1 MSIFLWKLYCFYVNK
16 YNTIDKFT
24 TIYYNLFGD
33 FFMLQK
39 IIGKT
44 KRAIE
49 DFNMIEEGDKI
60 AIGMSGGKDSITLL
74 YSLYYLQK
82 FYKHH
87 FEIMAITIHTG
98 NPSFDTSELKK
109 ICDELGV
116 EYLVYNSNISDVVFK
131 IRKEENPC
139 SLCANMRRGMLNSL
153 AVEHGCNKIAL
164 GHHMDDVMETFLMSL
179 LLNGRIHTFAPVTYL
194 SRSNVKTIRPMI
206 YVEEKLIRA
215 VAKEKNFPVMTKC
228 CPADGYTKRD
238 YMTDLIYK
246 LKKDIPRVREHIFGA
261 IKRSGIDGW
270 QIEPKEEDI

>member
-1 MSIFLWKLYCFYVNK
+1 MGV
-16 YNTIDKFT
+16 
-24 TIYYNLFGD
+24 
-33 FFMLQK
+33 FMLQK

-49 DFNMIEEGDKI
+49 DFNMIDDGDKI
-60 AIGMSGGKDSITLL
+60 AVGLSGGKDSITLL

-82 FYKHH
+82 FYRKH
-87 FEIMAITIHTG
+87 FEIMAITIHPGTEG
-98 NPSFDTSELKK
+98 FDTTELQK
-109 ICDELGV
+109 ICDELGI

-164 GHHMDDVMETFLMSL
+164 GHHMDDVMETFLMSV

-206 YVEEKLIRA
+206 YVEEKLIRS
-215 VAKEKNFPVMTKC
+215 VAKEKNFPVMNKC
-228 CPADGYTKRD
+228 CPADGFTKRD
-238 YMTDLIYK
+238 YMSDLIHT
-246 LKKDIPRVREHIFGA
+246 LKKDIPRVKEHIFGA
-261 IKRSGIDGW
+261 IKRSKIDGW
-270 QIEPKEEDI
+270 QIEDNEN

>member
-1 MSIFLWKLYCFYVNK
+1 
-16 YNTIDKFT
+16 
-24 TIYYNLFGD
+24 
-33 FFMLQK
+33 MLQK

-60 AIGMSGGKDSITLL
+60 AVGLSGGKDSITLL
-74 YSLYYLQK
+74 YTLYYLQK
-82 FYKHH
+82 FYKYH
-87 FEIMAITIHTG
+87 FDIIAITIHTG
-98 NPSFDTSELKK
+98 LKEFDTSELKK
-109 ICDELGV
+109 ICDDLGIEHIV
-116 EYLVYNSNISDVVFK
+116 FESNISDVVFN
-131 IRKEENPC
+131 IRKEDSPC

-153 AVEHGCNKIAL
+153 AVEHGCTKVAL

-206 YVEEKLIRA
+206 YVEEKLIRS
-215 VAKEKNFPVMTKC
+215 VAKEKNFPVMKKC

-238 YMTDLIYK
+238 YMTDLIHT

-270 QIEPKEEDI
+270 KREIEEEKD